1 MIMKKKSIGGMS
13 KNTSNGMSRFFLG
26 LLVLAGSCYM
36 TVQAAAPSPESDFE
50 RRERERWVTI
60 ESANG
65 RVYHQRFNL
74 RPLGILTDGDDLSAD
89 LKHTLSRYAK
99 DVVEV
104 FFDSFQGLIAHRF
117 RFLNPAR
124 RAELQRLVATAPI
137 SQALRDQSRA
147 AIDQEM
153 AREAARNTERVQG
166 ASGRAH
172 GTPVATTDRIT
183 IAENFDDVPFQNEYA
198 FIGSRGTSGYQDLEL
213 LSSGPA
219 APAQEQISQARS
231 IGARFRERDRERIRD
246 FTGSLMQGVD
256 FGPSRQQP
264 MRGGAPIEGEIA
276 RAPLMEIDHS
286 QVLDHTSG
294 VELDQ
299 LMRQLAQER
308 PQEIHYPERYEDF
321 GLGSISP
328 RAALRHAMGQVE
340 QEREEARDRLTLH
353 DYIHD
358 HAHRAARMLL
368 DDWTAQN
375 LRPVQPRSVSLVNAP
390 ELSER
395 FRLQGSRRQE
405 LLEAARNRIEAAVA
419 AAEGE
424 AVVLADA
431 PVRRDQAAQAA
442 QACSAGREYECAICL
457 EDACVHRRAL
467 HDKHEFCAD
476 CLGQYL
482 LKSLEVDPI
491 NGRLSDVKCPICRAM
506 VPGEA
511 ALVALETV
519 PPVALPVVS
528 AMALAESLAPE
539 AIDTGLHESA
549 MPMPMDVD
557 FVAMEVGNSAPSDHH
572 VQAAASSEQ
581 VVEPVVAEAARE
593 ETPRERRERRAQA
606 AMERMALAKSLASED
621 LDDVD

>member
-1 MIMKKKSIGGMS
+1 MEIKMIMKKKSIGGMS

-50 RRERERWVTI
+50 RRERERWITI

-153 AREAARNTERVQG
+153 AREAARAQVHAAAGGAQG
-166 ASGRAH
+166 AAGFR
-172 GTPVATTDRIT
+172 
-183 IAENFDDVPFQNEYA
+183 
-198 FIGSRGTSGYQDLEL
+198 DLEL

-246 FTGSLMQGVD
+246 LTGSLMQGVD

-264 MRGGAPIEGEIA
+264 MRGGAPIQGEIA

-286 QVLDHTSG
+286 QVLDHMSG

-299 LMRQLAQER
+299 LMRQLDQER
-308 PQEIHYPERYEDF
+308 PQEIHYLERYEDF

-424 AVVLADA
+424 AVALADA

-572 VQAAASSEQ
+572 VQAAATSEQ

>member
-50 RRERERWVTI
+50 RRERERWITI

-153 AREAARNTERVQG
+153 AREAARAQVHAAAGGAQG
-166 ASGRAH
+166 AAGFR
-172 GTPVATTDRIT
+172 
-183 IAENFDDVPFQNEYA
+183 
-198 FIGSRGTSGYQDLEL
+198 DLEL

-246 FTGSLMQGVD
+246 LTGSLMQGVD

-264 MRGGAPIEGEIA
+264 MRGGAPIQGEIA

-286 QVLDHTSG
+286 QVLDHMSG

-299 LMRQLAQER
+299 LMRQLDQER
-308 PQEIHYPERYEDF
+308 PQEIHYLERYEDF

-424 AVVLADA
+424 AVALADA

-572 VQAAASSEQ
+572 VQAAATSEQ